1 MCNKS
6 DTSLIQ
12 DNVKGPL
19 GARPF
24 PFHHFVSIGTIRAYQ
39 LFISPSK
46 GSFCPMHP
54 HCSLYGYQ
62 AFKQYNPIKAFL
74 MTTDRL
80 HRCGHDL
87 DNYKTVEV
95 NEMVRW
101 ADPVPIS
108 PTCSSN
114 PNEELHSVSL
124 INDQGFLLSPRNS
137 KMLSGNSSDSANEA
151 NLLFRFAEALDMEG
165 DYDRAITEYRRLL
178 FYFPDSDYRDSSLN
192 NIFFCYYKSQNFLSA
207 IHWGQNNL
215 MNGIN
220 SSGNKEIKL
229 FIGASYFRLG
239 NFSLAQNYFK
249 DLMYSDYGNFREES
263 LLLQGLALAN
273 EARWAES
280 RQCFA
285 NFGSDSKFYREAQ
298 ECEKLAQKGEEL
310 NLRSPTTAGIL
321 AIIPGLGYFYD
332 GYEQTAFSAF
342 IVNGLFIWA
351 TTQAFRKNNESLGVM
366 LGVLSFGWYVG
377 NIYGSVLSAQRK
389 NIKLKNDLLIKFNI
403 GFKF

>member
-1 MCNKS
+1 M
-6 DTSLIQ
+6 
-12 DNVKGPL
+12 
-19 GARPF
+19 
-24 PFHHFVSIGTIRAYQ
+24 Y
-39 LFISPSK
+39 
-46 GSFCPMHP
+46 P

-74 MTTDRL
+74 ITTDRL

-101 ADPVPIS
+101 ADTVPIF
-108 PTCSSN
+108 PTYSSK

-124 INDQGFLLSPRNS
+124 INDQVFLLTPRNS
-137 KMLSGNSSDSANEA
+137 KMLGGNSPDSANEA

-192 NIFFCYYKSQNFLSA
+192 KIFFCYYKSQNFLSA
-207 IHWGQNNL
+207 IHWGQNILTNG
-215 MNGIN
+215 MNSI
-220 SSGNKEIKL
+220 GNKEIKL

-249 DLMYSDYGNFREES
+249 DIMSSDDGILREES

-273 EARWAES
+273 EARWADS

-298 ECEKLAQKGEEL
+298 ECKRLAQKGEEL